1 MKGAEVIS
9 KLSTILNGE
18 ELIVSSNGNVSR
30 QVYHLL
36 QGDQIY
42 LRGSMGLPVSIGL
55 GLALAQPNRTVLVI
69 TGDGNFLMGLS
80 AMTTVAHVQPTNLKI
95 IIIDNELYA
104 TTGGQDTVSSTI
116 DYITMIQGM
125 GIDTARS
132 FDMSDDEILI
142 SEMLKDTILEP
153 GLNVLHLK
161 VEEDTI
167 VLDNIPHHPTKIKDN
182 FMSRFS

>member
-36 QGDQIY
+36 QGDHIY
-42 LRGSMGLPVSIGL
+42 LRGSMGLPVPIGL

-80 AMTTVAHVQPTNLKI
+80 AMTTVAHVQPENLKI
-95 IIIDNELYA
+95 IVLDNEIYA
-104 TTGGQDTVSSTI
+104 TTGGQNTVSSTI

-125 GIDTARS
+125 GINNSRS
-132 FDMSDDEILI
+132 FDMSDSDHLI
-142 SEMLKDTILEP
+142 SEILKDTTREQ

-167 VLDNIPHHPTKIKDN
+167 ILDNIPHHPIDIKEN
-182 FMSRFS
+182 FVNRLL